1 MWENKENN
9 DNTEPTV
16 GEVVEPSYA
25 ELKLK
30 FDEAERLR
38 EFHKDNAER
47 HYRKLVELQ
56 NQVTEFQTYLR
67 ENWESLDAHA
77 EELADL
83 FGLEM
88 TSTKTF
94 TFTIDVE
101 VEVTATSPA
110 YNWSDFDGSELDF
123 DVSASVSYNSRND
136 LDDATVEST
145 DVRAC
150 EEA

>member
-1 MWENKENN
+1 MWENQENN
-9 DNTEPTV
+9 DTEPTV

-47 HYRKLVELQ
+47 HHRKLVELQ
-56 NQVTEFQTYLR
+56 SQVTEFQNYLR
-67 ENWESLDAHA
+67 ENWESLDGHA

-101 VEVTATSPA
+101 VEVTTNNPA
-110 YNWSDFDGSELDF
+110 YNWSDFDGSEIDF
-123 DVSASVSYNSRND
+123 DISTSVSYNSRND
-136 LDDATVEST
+136 LEDATVGSI
-145 DVRAC
+145 DVRDC